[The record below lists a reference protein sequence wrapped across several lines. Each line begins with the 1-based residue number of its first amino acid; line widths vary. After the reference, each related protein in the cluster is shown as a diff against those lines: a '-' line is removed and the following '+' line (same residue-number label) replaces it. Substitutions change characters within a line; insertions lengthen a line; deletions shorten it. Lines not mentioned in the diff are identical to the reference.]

1 MTSLILNQVR
11 PDAVVLVPA
20 QAAKGIFRRFQRSSS
35 PDLTVNHQDDQALTY
50 ALARV
55 RSLDP
60 DRTQSVVKSDSLTL
74 SHRLVA
80 QIEDA
85 FASPLGLPPL
95 IQGLSFA
102 AKMQGTIGSADA
114 RLAWWWE
121 RNGRKESVPR
131 TETVLFPEI
140 PERRMRIPDAIYQ
153 AIKLAEEF
161 DPGAPIESH
170 WRALATYKTFL
181 GNAAGTVLDPFLEGL
196 KIVSVG
202 RLSLEVTD
210 PDDHRFAPIPVST
223 DEDEF
228 LLSAS
233 NTLSFQAAVRNRGE
247 QPTYRL
253 SDGTFAVID
262 RSAAP
267 VLKVIADAMKADIEG
282 RKSFIVDAPRLIAE
296 AIEQQFRDTGAIN
309 DETPPETAVELIE
322 RTVDEGWTETTGWS
336 DRVIGVGVVASAP
349 SEIDEGSG
357 LPWLL
362 PTMSPTVGECLGAL
376 ADEEVSDT
384 ILMLQRALLAGE
396 KSFDLHTG
404 TVPVNS
410 EVIEALK
417 RREAL
422 LSEPAPIAAEPAEA
436 YLPIVHA
443 NLHDLDYFADVE
455 PRTGSE
461 TKLPETV
468 SADLRGYQT
477 NSFFWQV
484 EAWKAGLP
492 GVLNADEQGLGKTLQ
507 TLSFLAWLKHQ
518 MEIGE
523 VEAAP
528 VLIVAPTSLLRNW
541 QAEIELHLVQNTL
554 GPIHRLYGT
563 ALSGWRNEKARGRDI
578 GDGTV
583 HLDLSSLHGKPG
595 VIITTYQTLAN
606 YAVSFAGLKCAAAVF
621 DEMQFIK
628 NPRTQRAQ
636 AAKAVQA
643 DFSIGLTGTPIENK
657 TQDLWSILDVICP
670 GALGPLAGF
679 NRVFAKPSANRL
691 AQLQQAL
698 FQKSGT
704 RPALCLRRTKIEADP
719 TIPPKVRIMYPRQMP
734 PAQAIRYDEA
744 RAKQGGILQVLQHI
758 RRVSAHPGII
768 EGELINDFVGASAR
782 TSAAMDIL
790 RFIKSK
796 DERALVFVENRDIQ
810 AWFIEILNLEFSLN
824 VMLINGD
831 TSIDDRQWIT
841 KQFQRDRGKND
852 GFDVLVL
859 GPRAAGTGL
868 TLTAANHVIHLTRWW
883 NPAVE
888 EQCNDRTH
896 RIGQTRPVTV
906 HLPMA
911 VHPDLGPASFDCLLH
926 RLISQK
932 TGLASNVLRPLN
944 VEEDDL
950 KQLHNAS
957 VTGRIVDEGP
967 RSFSLADGL
976 PGRPDIQI
984 TTLAEDIIRISSD
997 DWPNRLVVA
1006 AHKDGSEI
1014 LHFVDDQV
1022 DHVISIMPPD
1032 QSERLAAQMPVS
1044 TIEDSRLWPDFL
1056 IPY

>member
-1 MTSLILNQVR
+1 MTSLILSEVR
-11 PDAVVLVPA
+11 ADSIVLVPA
-20 QAAKGIFRRFQRSSS
+20 QAAKGIFRRFQRSSN
-35 PDLTVNHQDDQALTY
+35 PDLTVIHQDDQALTY

-85 FASPLGLPPL
+85 FAAPLGLPPL
-95 IQGLSFA
+95 IHGLSFA

-131 TETVLFPEI
+131 TGTILFPEI
-140 PERRMRIPDAIYQ
+140 SERRMRIPDAIYQ
-153 AIKLAEEF
+153 AIRLAEKF
-161 DPGAPIESH
+161 DPAAPIESH

-202 RLSLEVTD
+202 RLSLEVID
-210 PDDHRFAPIPVST
+210 PEDHRFAPIPVST
-223 DEDEF
+223 NEDEF
-228 LLSAS
+228 LLSPS
-233 NTLSFQAAVRNRGE
+233 NTLSFQAAVNSRGE

-253 SDGTFAVID
+253 ADGTFAVID

-267 VLKVIADAMKADIEG
+267 VLKVIADAMKDDIEG
-282 RKSFIVDAPRLIAE
+282 RKSFIDDAPRLIAE
-296 AIEQQFRDTGAIN
+296 AVEQQFRDTGTIT
-309 DETPPETAVELIE
+309 DETPPETAVELVE

-336 DRVIGVGVVASAP
+336 DRVIGVGVVAPAP

-357 LPWLL
+357 LPWLP

-384 ILMLQRALLAGE
+384 ILMLQRALLAGD
-396 KSFDLHTG
+396 KSLDLHTG
-404 TVPVNS
+404 TVPVTA

-443 NLHDLDYFADVE
+443 NLHDLDYFADVQ
-455 PRTGSE
+455 PRSGSE
-461 TKLPETV
+461 TKLPEAV

-484 EAWKAGLP
+484 DAWKAGLP

-507 TLSFLAWLKHQ
+507 TLSFLSWLNHQ

-523 VEAAP
+523 VEPAP

-541 QAEIELHLVQNTL
+541 QAEINLHLAQNAL
-554 GPIHRLYGT
+554 GPIHQLYGT
-563 ALSGWRNEKARGRDI
+563 ALSGWRNDRARGKDI
-578 GDGTV
+578 GDGTS
-583 HLDLSSLHGKPG
+583 HLDLSLLHGKRG

-606 YAVSFAGLKCAAAVF
+606 YAVSFAGLKCATAVF

-643 DFSIGLTGTPIENK
+643 DFWIGLTGTPIENK

-670 GALGPLAGF
+670 GALGPLATF

-698 FQKSGT
+698 FQKSRT

-734 PAQAIRYDEA
+734 PAQAIRYNEA

-758 RRVSAHPGII
+758 RRISAHPGMI

-782 TSAAMDIL
+782 TSVAMDVL
-790 RFIKSK
+790 RFVKSK
-796 DERALVFVENRDIQ
+796 GERALVFVENRDIQ
-810 AWFIEILNLEFSLN
+810 AWFIEILNLEFDLN

-841 KQFQRDRGKND
+841 ERFQRDRGGDD

-868 TLTAANHVIHLTRWW
+868 TLTAANHVVHLTRWW

-896 RIGQTRPVTV
+896 RIGQSRPVTV

-926 RLISQK
+926 RLISRK
-932 TGLASNVLRPLN
+932 IGLASNVLRPSD
-944 VEEDDL
+944 VDEYDL
-950 KQLHNAS
+950 KQLHDAS
-957 VTGRIVDEGP
+957 VLGRVVDEAP
-967 RSFSLADGL
+967 QTFSLADGL
-976 PGRPDIQI
+976 PDRSDIRI
-984 TTLAEDIIRISSD
+984 TSLADDIIRVSSN

-1006 AHKDGSEI
+1006 AYKDIATLSPY
-1014 LHFVDDQV
+1014 VDKHT

-1032 QSERLAAQMPVS
+1032 ESGVLEGHVPATAVK
-1044 TIEDSRLWPDFL
+1044 DSRLWPDFL
-1056 IPY
+1056 VPF